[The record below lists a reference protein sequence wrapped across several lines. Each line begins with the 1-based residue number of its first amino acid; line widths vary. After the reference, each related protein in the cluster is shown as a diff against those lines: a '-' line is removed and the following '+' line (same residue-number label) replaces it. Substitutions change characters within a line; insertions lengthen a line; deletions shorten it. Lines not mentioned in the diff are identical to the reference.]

1 MCVKSKHTLNR
12 QILALSVP
20 AVIAT
25 VTTPLL
31 GLMDTAFTGHMGGAV
46 YLAGIALGGNLFNM
60 LYWLFGFLRMGTSGL
75 TAQAVGARDVRRQW
89 ITLYRALAVAFIA
102 GLVIILLQWPLS
114 WLYRSI
120 TLPEPGAWR
129 EAELYFRILVWGAPA
144 TLATTAMSGWFVGMQ
159 SSKRAMWMS
168 VAIDVANIAMSALLV
183 IGVGMKV
190 PGVAVGTLVAQW
202 TGFAV
207 ALLLAF
213 RMGHMPPVR
222 IGDILEPVE
231 LRRFMTVNRDIFLR
245 TLCMIAVTL
254 WFTRAGASGGTV
266 TLAANALLMQLFI
279 LFSYVLD
286 GLAYAGE
293 ALAGKCAGARDRYG
307 FRLTVA
313 ALMRWGAV
321 VALLFTVVYFL
332 CGQAIMSLL
341 SDDAGVRAAAAD
353 YLPWA
358 VAIPFC
364 GFAAFTWDGIFIGA
378 TATRRMLAAMAVSA
392 VVYFAVY
399 FTLRHILGN
408 HALWLAFVAFLLAR
422 SLSMTAMSRRI
433 I

>member
-1 MCVKSKHTLNR
+1 
-12 QILALSVP
+12 
-20 AVIAT
+20 
-25 VTTPLL
+25 
-31 GLMDTAFTGHMGGAV
+31 
-46 YLAGIALGGNLFNM
+46 
-60 LYWLFGFLRMGTSGL
+60 
-75 TAQAVGARDVRRQW
+75 
-89 ITLYRALAVAFIA
+89 
-102 GLVIILLQWPLS
+102 
-114 WLYRSI
+114 
-120 TLPEPGAWR
+120 
-129 EAELYFRILVWGAPA
+129 
-144 TLATTAMSGWFVGMQ
+144 
-159 SSKRAMWMS
+159 
-168 VAIDVANIAMSALLV
+168 
-183 IGVGMKV
+183 
-190 PGVAVGTLVAQW
+190 
-202 TGFAV
+202 
-207 ALLLAF
+207 
-213 RMGHMPPVR
+213 
-222 IGDILEPVE
+222 
-231 LRRFMTVNRDIFLR
+231 
-245 TLCMIAVTL
+245 
-254 WFTRAGASGGTV
+254 
-266 TLAANALLMQLFI
+266 MQLFI
-279 LFSYVLD
+279 LFSYVMD

-332 CGQAIMSLL
+332 CGQTIMSLL